1 MSRVG
6 LIGDNSIEYIEKLIE
21 IWNNGDCAVMID
33 WRIPHNTAIEMMR
46 DASVDKCYIDKQ
58 LAGQINEGIS
68 DIEFIQFE
76 SDKSSARLVPED
88 VYQKFSSN
96 YSKEEA
102 VILYSSGTTGKAKGV
117 ILSHYAINFT
127 LLKKILQR
135 LLR

>member
-88 VYQKFSSN
+88 VYQSSAAITAGR
-96 YSKEEA
+96 A
-102 VILYSSGTTGKAKGV
+102 VILYSSGTTGKAK
-117 ILSHYAINFT
+117 SSCHT
-127 LLKKILQR
+127 
-135 LLR
+135 